1 MKIGI
6 VGTGHVGATAA
17 YSLVMQGIGN
27 SIVMVD
33 RNEAMAKAQAQDI
46 IHATPFAS
54 PINIYPGGY
63 GDLAGAGI
71 VVLAAGVNQQP
82 GETRIQLLDR
92 NAAVF
97 AEVVPAVLKAAPNAI
112 LIVATNPVDI
122 MTHVAQ
128 SVSGLPADRVI
139 GSGTVLD
146 TARFRSLLAS
156 RLTVS
161 PKSVHAHVLGEHGD
175 SEVLHWSGA
184 TVGGLPVDHY
194 ADQIG
199 RPLTAA
205 DHEAIDAGVRR
216 AAYTIIEGKGAT
228 YYGIGAGI
236 AHIARAI
243 TSDQR
248 TVITVSRVE
257 SSVLGIGPVAL
268 SLPRVVGAD
277 GIISTLHPKM
287 TEDERRALTA
297 SATVLFEAAKQV
309 SRIPV

>member
-6 VGTGHVGATAA
+6 VGTGQVGATAA

-33 RNEAMAKAQAQDI
+33 RNEAMARAQAQDI
-46 IHATPFAS
+46 IHATPFAA
-54 PINIYPGGY
+54 PINVYPGGY
-63 GDLAGAGI
+63 DDLDGAGI
-71 VVLAAGVNQQP
+71 VVLAAGVSQKP

-97 AEVVPAVLKAAPNAI
+97 ADVIPAVLKAAPNAL

-128 SVSGLPADRVI
+128 TISGLAPERVI

-146 TARFRSLLAS
+146 TARFRSLLAG
-156 RLTVS
+156 RLSVS

-184 TVGGLPVDHY
+184 TIGGLPVNRY

-205 DHEAIDAGVRR
+205 DHETIDAGVRR

-248 TVITVSRVE
+248 TVITVSKVE
-257 SSVLGIGPVAL
+257 SSVMGVGPVAM
-268 SLPRVVGAD
+268 SLPRVVGAG
-277 GIISTLHPKM
+277 GILSTLQPELTDGEHQ
-287 TEDERRALTA
+287 ALVA
-297 SATVLFEAAKQV
+297 SAEILFDAARQV
-309 SRIPV
+309 SKIPV

>member
-6 VGTGHVGATAA
+6 VGTGFVGATAA
-17 YSLVMQGIGN
+17 YALVMQGIGS
-27 SIVMVD
+27 SIIMVD
-33 RNEAMAKAQAQDI
+33 RNEAMARAQAQDI
-46 IHATPFAS
+46 THATPFAA
-54 PINIYPGGY
+54 PIMVRHGGY
-63 GDLAGAGI
+63 KDLKGAGI

-82 GETRIQLLDR
+82 GETRIHLLDR

-97 AEVVPAVLKAAPNAI
+97 AEILPAVLRAAPNAI

-128 SVSGLPADRVI
+128 AVSGLPPERVI

-146 TARFRSLLAS
+146 TARFRSLLAGKLS
-156 RLTVS
+156 VS

-184 TVGGLPVDHY
+184 TIGGLPVDKY
-194 ADQIG
+194 AEQSG
-199 RPLTAA
+199 HPLTEA
-205 DHEAIDAGVRR
+205 DRDQIDAGVRR

-243 TSDQR
+243 LSDQR
-248 TVITVSRVE
+248 TIITVSMVE
-257 SSVLGIGPVAL
+257 PSVVGVGPVAL
-268 SLPRVVGAD
+268 SLPRVVGST
-277 GIISTLHPKM
+277 GVVSTLHPFL
-287 TEDERRALTA
+287 TDDEQQGLVK
-297 SATVLFEAAKQV
+297 SANILKEAATQV
-309 SRIPV
+309 TCIPV